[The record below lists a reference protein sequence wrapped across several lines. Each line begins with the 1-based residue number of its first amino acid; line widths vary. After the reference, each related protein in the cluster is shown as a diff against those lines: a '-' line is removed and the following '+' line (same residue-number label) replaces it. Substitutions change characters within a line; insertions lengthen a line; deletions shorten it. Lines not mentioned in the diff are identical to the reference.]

1 MGVND
6 KCSGGFRPREGD
18 GGYISSDAM
27 QLRRGGGGINKSIV
41 RLWWK

>member
-6 KCSGGFRPREGD
+6 KCSGGFRPREGEGD

-27 QLRRGGGGINKSIV
+27 QLRRGGGNK
-41 RLWWK
+41 